1 MLTLSQILKVSRMES
16 QYGTNDGS
24 CFGVTDS
31 SRLRQPLPIS
41 IPIKKY
47 DEFKDGKKYFDFFNH
62 WSNFMQ
68 IGLIDREL
76 CQGYKA
82 RVTYN
87 LSGTPEAIE
96 DWTKYKV
103 PFCDLETKEIQYI
116 VKTF

>member
-1 MLTLSQILKVSRMES
+1 MLTLKQILKVSRMER

-31 SRLRQPLPIS
+31 SRLRQSSPIS
-41 IPIKKY
+41 ISTKEY
-47 DEFKDGKKYFDFFNH
+47 DEFRDGKKYSDLFNH

-76 CQGYKA
+76 CQDYKA
-82 RVTYN
+82 RVTYS
-87 LSGTPEAIE
+87 LSGTPEAKE
-96 DWTKYKV
+96 DWTKDKV
-103 PFCDLETKEIQYI
+103 PFCDIETKEIQYI